1 MPTKMVKNQQN
12 LAQIVAYMSGR
23 RVTAEMLW
31 TAAGVSRS
39 TYYNKQSEFFTPDH
53 LVAIATEFGINVV
66 WLLTYYGVI
75 SDVHVIEYAERELG
89 MARTSATAARVEQA
103 RRTRGPGL

>member
-1 MPTKMVKNQQN
+1 MPTKMVKSHEN

-31 TAAGVSRS
+31 TAAGISRS
-39 TYYNKQSEFFTPDH
+39 KYYNKQSEFFTPDH

-66 WLLTYYGVI
+66 WLLGYYEVI
-75 SDVHVIEYAERELG
+75 SDVDVIEYAERELG
-89 MARTSATAARVEQA
+89 MVRTTATAARAKQTK
-103 RRTRGPGL
+103 RTRGPGL

>member
-1 MPTKMVKNQQN
+1 
-12 LAQIVAYMSGR
+12 
-23 RVTAEMLW
+23 MLW

-53 LVAIATEFGINVV
+53 LVAIATEFGINPI
-66 WLLTYYGVI
+66 WLLAYYEVI

-89 MARTSATAARVEQA
+89 MVRTSATAARVKKSRGGNRSWCNSAWCVRSNQA
-103 RRTRGPGL
+103 LTGA